1 MTQIKKL
8 KNQGVQIYPQTHT
21 KAVIDDNGYTAES
34 RLQAMQ
40 DEINQAQLEIG
51 AVQSD
56 LTPTENSSNW
66 VTSGGVYN
74 ALADLSE
81 EVFDSL
87 HTQETVDISSLTLK
101 NFYVNS
107 SNVWESSTTYCGKF
121 LPVNEGDV
129 YTLTSPSASV
139 SVVISI
145 VKSMSQTA
153 DSAPDFSASFPARIV
168 SAVSYTVTIPSD
180 AHYIWI
186 RTKNAGTDITPTIVR
201 KSEKFALLTD
211 VNNLTENVEA
221 LTYPCRIP
229 IDYLAG
235 TSTLQFWIGLSGNW
249 NITSNQYPYY
259 CRITTVKPNTRYR
272 ITAKSTRGVNYAL
285 LPNNSPVANQQ
296 ATNWNGG
303 KPKIISVNGY
313 EEVNTEGYEYL
324 YLRWDATNY
333 DYPKTVEECVGV
345 QEALDSLSETVLRK
359 KLDMEFGF
367 IATSGSYLGYNS
379 PMSNENYDWNYW
391 RNTGMVMVKSGSD
404 YTIDTDVAATYIRFY
419 WYDEDRLYIDNTLVS
434 SPSQGT
440 DGLYHA
446 TASAHGKFMRVVIYY
461 NSQYSPEVYVNG
473 VLDANCWH
481 ACLGSYIPYGSVMN
495 FVTDTYYQTLN
506 SDIAETATVQDT
518 GYKLIN
524 RGLLKLPTNYD
535 PDGEPSRLV
544 IYCHGAD
551 GFQNWSNNTTS
562 FDVDHIDPT
571 IWINSG
577 YAVMDMDDLTRTEY
591 LQGQDVPT
599 LLTQNCYMRGYEHV
613 LKNYNIR
620 NDGVILCG
628 RSLGGQRVMMLLN
641 SQLPILCCCLIA
653 PSCGFSRYWNMQD
666 RRRIT
671 TVYNNFPTTIDVNG
685 VETDINWGSTAEISD
700 IEWAAMQKY
709 YRLVLNTHGILKL
722 LCIPKSDFFATHT
735 IDGVEVSLR
744 SNPETWDRIV
754 FTNWVG
760 KTKIPIKVW
769 YARDDTTLTDPT
781 RNQDL
786 LYSIVNN
793 GGGLCE
799 YHIFATGGHYPER
812 DGATVTYTN
821 KYGETFQNA
830 SMVYAEMLQFI
841 RRYEGG

>member
-1 MTQIKKL
+1 MTTIKKL
-8 KNQGVQIYPQTHT
+8 IDSSGNQYFPQTHT
-21 KAVIDDNGYTAES
+21 KAVVDDQGNSVES
-34 RLQAMQ
+34 VLQAQ
-40 DEINQAQLEIG
+40 TDLINAKQFEEGDVEWDIY
-51 AVQSD
+51 
-56 LTPTENSSNW
+56 PTAGDYGKVVS
-66 VTSGGVYN
+66 SGG
-74 ALADLSE
+74 
-81 EVFDSL
+81 VFDSL

-101 NFYVNS
+101 NFYVNN
-107 SNVWESSTTYCGKF
+107 SNVWASSTNYCGKF
-121 LPVNEGDV
+121 LPVNGGDV
-129 YTLTSPSASV
+129 YTLTPPSASA
-139 SVVISI
+139 SVIISI
-145 VKSMSQTA
+145 VKSTSQTA
-153 DSAPDFSASFPARIV
+153 GSAPDFSASFPARIIH
-168 SAVSYTVTIPSD
+168 ATGESYTVTIPSD

-186 RTKNAGTDITPTIVR
+186 RTKESGTDITPTVVR
-201 KSEKFALLTD
+201 KTEKFALLTD
-211 VNNLTENVEA
+211 VNSLTENVEA
-221 LTYPCRIP
+221 MTYPCRVP

-235 TSTLQFWIGLSGNW
+235 TSTLQFWIGTSGNW
-249 NITSNQYPYY
+249 NIKSNGYPYY
-259 CRITTVKPNTRYR
+259 CRIATVKPNTRYR
-272 ITAKSTRGVNYAL
+272 ITANSTRGVNYAL
-285 LPNNSPVANQQ
+285 LSNNTPVANQQ
-296 ATNWNGG
+296 ATDWNGG
-303 KPKIISVNGY
+303 KTKSIAVNGY

-345 QEALDSLSETVLRK
+345 QEALDSLNSETVLRK

-367 IATSGSYLGYNS
+367 IANSYSYLGYNS

-391 RNTGMVMVKSGSD
+391 RNTGMVRVKSDSD

-419 WYDEDRLYIDNTLVS
+419 WYDDNRLYIDNTTIS
-434 SPSQGT
+434 SPSVGT

-446 TASAHGKFMRVVIYY
+446 TATAHGKFMRVVICY

-473 VLDANCWH
+473 ILDANCWH
-481 ACLGSYIPYGSVMN
+481 TCLGSYIPYGSVMN

-506 SDIAETATVQDT
+506 SDIAETTTVQDT

-551 GFQNWSNNTTS
+551 GFQNWSNSTTS

-571 IWINSG
+571 LWINSG

-591 LQGQDVPT
+591 LQNQDVPT
-599 LLTQNCYMRGYEHV
+599 LLTQNCYLRGYEHV

-620 NDGVILCG
+620 KDGVILCG

-641 SQLPILCCCLIA
+641 SQLPILCCCLVA

-685 VETDINWGSTAEISD
+685 VETDINWGSTTGISD

-722 LCIPKSDFFATHT
+722 LCVTKSDFFATHT

-769 YARDDTTLTDPT
+769 YAKNDNTLPDPT

-786 LYSIVNN
+786 LYNIVNN

-841 RRYEGG
+841 RRYEY